1 MGKITRLL
9 IVGGAGAAGWYFLD
23 PSQGAS
29 RRSEARDRALSLLGR
44 GSQETASH
52 YADGQASDEPK
63 FDLTDQA
70 LARKVESIIF
80 RDPDVPKEAV
90 NVDATGRTV
99 WLRGQVPS
107 QQVIDELERAT
118 RDIPEVTAVENL
130 LHTPDSPAPTRAD
143 TPDSER
149 RDTSYS
155 EAESPVEARAGMSSG
170 TVREAEG
177 DQKEE

>member
-1 MGKITRLL
+1 MGKITKLL
-9 IVGGAGAAGWYFLD
+9 FVGAAGTAGWYFLD
-23 PSQGAS
+23 PAQGAS

-44 GSQETASH
+44 SGQEAAAD
-52 YADGQASDEPK
+52 YAGDQASDQPK
-63 FDLTDQA
+63 PELTDQA

-80 RDPDVPKEAV
+80 RDPDVPKESV
-90 NVDATGRTV
+90 SVDAAGTTV
-99 WLRGQVPS
+99 WLRGQVPN

-155 EAESPVEARAGMSSG
+155 EAESPVEARAGMSSE

-177 DQKEE
+177 DQKEQ